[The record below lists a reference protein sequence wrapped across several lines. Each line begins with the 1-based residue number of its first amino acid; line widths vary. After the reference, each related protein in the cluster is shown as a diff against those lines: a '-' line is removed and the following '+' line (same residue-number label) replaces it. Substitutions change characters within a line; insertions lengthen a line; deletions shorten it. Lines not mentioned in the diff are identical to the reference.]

1 MKTARLTTA
10 TRPAITSTVGAL
22 SDRELLRET
31 SNLVRHERHLQGAI
45 IDHLAEIEARGL
57 HLQRGFSSLFDYAV
71 RELGYS
77 DAAAARRIGA
87 MRLCADQPHAREG
100 LRDGSLTLSAAAELQ
115 WAFARQRRRGSISG
129 TAAVAPAAAGSAAAG
144 SAAQND
150 PAADSAAAV
159 PSSAEPEPPL
169 VLDAAGRRQLVD
181 EAAGKSA
188 RQVRQ
193 MLADV
198 DPELAPPADRVRP
211 LGDGRYEL
219 KATIDAECQQGLEQL
234 RGLLSH
240 VDPRMTL
247 GQLVGR
253 LVKEGLDR
261 HDPSR
266 PPRRARSGSRPAD
279 AKAHAPRT
287 PPPEQAQGRSVPAA
301 KHAAR
306 PAHTAAAPKTD
317 PDAGHHATPT
327 PESQAAVQR
336 RAAST
341 TKDAAIPAGAAPTPA
356 RAVRP
361 TPTST
366 PPPSTQKETARRA
379 ATGAKPT
386 SAATPASKSCA
397 SGHAISAAV
406 RRQVWQRDGGRLHPR
421 RSTDRAP
428 LRLNASDRGRPH
440 RPHALGGGAPIL
452 ETSDFWVA
460 RPSPPPSRAGA
471 GHRVSPHRDPC
482 LPKGAPR
489 PVSPTRNPE
498 DPGNLAQAL
507 ATGNSYAAL
516 LMWRGSRRSAWISAA
531 NSSMRASNSSIV
543 PDRSSAA
550 ISSRMPACRTRCA
563 AGFSSPSA

>member
-1 MKTARLTTA
+1 MKTAHVATA
-10 TRPAITSTVGAL
+10 ARPAITSTVGAL

-57 HLQRGFSSLFDYAV
+57 YLERGFSSLFDYAV

-87 MRLCADQPHAREG
+87 MRLCADQADAREG

-115 WAFARQRRRGSISG
+115 WAFDRQRRRGSISG
-129 TAAVAPAAAGSAAAG
+129 TAAIAPAGT
-144 SAAQND
+144 
-150 PAADSAAAV
+150 PAPDSAPAV
-159 PSSAEPEPPL
+159 PSSAEPEPPPPL
-169 VLDAAGRRQLVD
+169 VLDAVGRQKLVE

-193 MLADV
+193 MLADL

-219 KATIDAECQQGLEQL
+219 KATIEADCQQGLEQL

-240 VDPRMTL
+240 VDPRMTM

-279 AKAHAPRT
+279 AKADAPPT
-287 PPPEQAQGRSVPAA
+287 PTPEQAHGSSAPAA

-306 PAHTAAAPKTD
+306 PADTAAAPKTD
-317 PDAGHHATPT
+317 PDAGHHAAPT
-327 PESQAAVQR
+327 PEWQPAVQR

-361 TPTST
+361 IPTKST
-366 PPPSTQKETARRA
+366 
-379 ATGAKPT
+379 G
-386 SAATPASKSCA
+386 AATPAAKSCA
-397 SGHAISAAV
+397 SGRAIPAGV
-406 RRQVWQRDGGRLHPR
+406 RRQVRQRDGGGCSYVDPQTGR
-421 RSTDRAP
+421 RCNSTHLIEID
-428 LRLNASDRGRPH
+428 H
-440 RPHALGGGAPIL
+440 IVPHALGGGA
-452 ETSDFWVA
+452 
-460 RPSPPPSRAGA
+460 
-471 GHRVSPHRDPC
+471 
-482 LPKGAPR
+482 
-489 PVSPTRNPE
+489 
-498 DPGNLAQAL
+498 DPGNLRLCGAHHRHRHAH
-507 ATGNSYAAL
+507 G
-516 LMWRGSRRSAWISAA
+516 RSP
-531 NSSMRASNSSIV
+531 RE
-543 PDRSSAA
+543 
-550 ISSRMPACRTRCA
+550 PA
-563 AGFSSPSA
+563 P

>member
-1 MKTARLTTA
+1 MKTAPLTTA
-10 TRPAITSTVGAL
+10 IRPAITSTVGVL
-22 SDRELLRET
+22 SDRELLRKT

-57 HLQRGFSSLFDYAV
+57 YLERGFSSLFDYAV

-87 MRLCADQPHAREG
+87 MRLCADQPDAREG

-129 TAAVAPAAAGSAAAG
+129 TAAIAPAAAGSAA
-144 SAAQND
+144 QNGLA
-150 PAADSAAAV
+150 PDSAPAV
-159 PSSAEPEPPL
+159 PSSAEPEPPPL
-169 VLDAAGRRQLVD
+169 VLDAVGRQKLVE

-193 MLADV
+193 MLANL

-219 KATIDAECQQGLEQL
+219 KAVIDADCQQGLEQL

-240 VDPRMTL
+240 VDPRMTM

-279 AKAHAPRT
+279 AKATAPRT
-287 PPPEQAQGRSVPAA
+287 PTSEQAQRYSAPAA

-306 PAHTAAAPKTD
+306 P
-317 PDAGHHATPT
+317 
-327 PESQAAVQR
+327 
-336 RAAST
+336 
-341 TKDAAIPAGAAPTPA
+341 AIPAGAAPTPA

-361 TPTST
+361 TPTSV
-366 PPPSTQKETARRA
+366 PPPSTQEETARRA

-397 SGHAISAAV
+397 SGRAISAAV
-406 RRQVWQRDGGRLHPR
+406 RRHVWQRDGGRLQLR

-428 LRLNASDRGRPH
+428 LQLNVSDRDRPH
-440 RPHALGGGAPIL
+440 RPAC
-452 ETSDFWVA
+452 
-460 RPSPPPSRAGA
+460 AG
-471 GHRVSPHRDPC
+471 RR
-482 LPKGAPR
+482 
-489 PVSPTRNPE
+489 
-498 DPGNLAQAL
+498 
-507 ATGNSYAAL
+507 
-516 LMWRGSRRSAWISAA
+516 RRSREPQTL
-531 NSSMRASNSSIV
+531 MR
-543 PDRSSAA
+543 
-550 ISSRMPACRTRCA
+550 
-563 AGFSSPSA
+563 SPG

>member
-1 MKTARLTTA
+1 MITAPLTTA
-10 TRPAITSTVGAL
+10 TRPAITSTAGAL

-57 HLQRGFSSLFDYAV
+57 YLQRGFSSLFDYAV

-87 MRLCADQPHAREG
+87 MRLCADQPDAREG

-129 TAAVAPAAAGSAAAG
+129 TAAIAPAGT
-144 SAAQND
+144 
-150 PAADSAAAV
+150 PAPDSAPAV
-159 PSSAEPEPPL
+159 PSSAEPEPPPL
-169 VLDAAGRRQLVD
+169 VLDAVGRQQLVE

-279 AKAHAPRT
+279 AKATAPRT
-287 PPPEQAQGRSVPAA
+287 PTSEQAHGRSAPAA

-306 PAHTAAAPKTD
+306 PADTAAAPKTD
-317 PDAGHHATPT
+317 PDAGHHAAST
-327 PESQAAVQR
+327 PESQPAVQR
-336 RAAST
+336 RAASA

-361 TPTST
+361 IPTKST
-366 PPPSTQKETARRA
+366 
-379 ATGAKPT
+379 G
-386 SAATPASKSCA
+386 AATPAAKSCA
-397 SGHAISAAV
+397 SGRAIPAGV
-406 RRQVWQRDGGRLHPR
+406 RRQVRQRDGGGCSYVDPQTGR
-421 RSTDRAP
+421 RCNSTHLIEID
-428 LRLNASDRGRPH
+428 H
-440 RPHALGGGAPIL
+440 I
-452 ETSDFWVA
+452 V
-460 RPSPPPSRAGA
+460 
-471 GHRVSPHRDPC
+471 
-482 LPKGAPR
+482 
-489 PVSPTRNPE
+489 
-498 DPGNLAQAL
+498 PGNLRLCGAHHRHRHAH
-507 ATGNSYAAL
+507 G
-516 LMWRGSRRSAWISAA
+516 RSP
-531 NSSMRASNSSIV
+531 REPAS
-543 PDRSSAA
+543 
-550 ISSRMPACRTRCA
+550 
-563 AGFSSPSA
+563 

>member
-1 MKTARLTTA
+1 MKTAPLTTA
-10 TRPAITSTVGAL
+10 TRPAITSTAGAL

-57 HLQRGFSSLFDYAV
+57 YLQRGFSSLFDYAV

-87 MRLCADQPHAREG
+87 MRLCADQPDAREG

-115 WAFARQRRRGSISG
+115 WAFDRQRRRGSISG
-129 TAAVAPAAAGSAAAG
+129 TAAIAPAGT
-144 SAAQND
+144 
-150 PAADSAAAV
+150 PAADSAPAV
-159 PSSAEPEPPL
+159 PLLPAEPQPPPL
-169 VLDAAGRRQLVD
+169 VLDAAGRQKLVE

-193 MLADV
+193 MLADL

-219 KATIDAECQQGLEQL
+219 KATIDAECRQGLEQL

-240 VDPRMTL
+240 VDPRMTM

-253 LVKEGLDR
+253 LVREGLDR

-279 AKAHAPRT
+279 AKASAPPT
-287 PPPEQAQGRSVPAA
+287 PTPEQAHGRSAPAA

-306 PAHTAAAPKTD
+306 PADTAAAPKTD
-317 PDAGHHATPT
+317 PDAGHRAAST
-327 PESQAAVQR
+327 PESQPAVVR

-361 TPTST
+361 IPTKST
-366 PPPSTQKETARRA
+366 
-379 ATGAKPT
+379 G
-386 SAATPASKSCA
+386 AATPAAKSCA
-397 SGHAISAAV
+397 SGRAIPA
-406 RRQVWQRDGGRLHPR
+406 
-421 RSTDRAP
+421 
-428 LRLNASDRGRPH
+428 
-440 RPHALGGGAPIL
+440 APIL
-452 ETSDFWVA
+452 GTSDCVA
-460 RPSPPPSRAGA
+460 PITATGTRRA
-471 GHRVSPHRDPC
+471 GHRVSLHRDRC
-482 LPKGAPR
+482 LPQG
-489 PVSPTRNPE
+489 
-498 DPGNLAQAL
+498 
-507 ATGNSYAAL
+507 
-516 LMWRGSRRSAWISAA
+516 
-531 NSSMRASNSSIV
+531 RASV
-543 PDRSSAA
+543 GLTHTKPGRPHVTMPWRSCG
-550 ISSRMPACRTRCA
+550 I
-563 AGFSSPSA
+563 GFLS

>member
-1 MKTARLTTA
+1 MRTVPLTTA
-10 TRPAITSTVGAL
+10 TRPAITSTAGAL

-57 HLQRGFSSLFDYAV
+57 YLQRGFSSLFDYAV

-87 MRLCADQPHAREG
+87 MRLCADQADAREG

-115 WAFARQRRRGSISG
+115 WAFDRQRRRGSISG
-129 TAAVAPAAAGSAAAG
+129 TAAIAPAGSP
-144 SAAQND
+144 AQND
-150 PAADSAAAV
+150 PAPDSAPAV
-159 PSSAEPEPPL
+159 PLPPAEPPPL
-169 VLDAAGRRQLVD
+169 DAVGRQKLVE

-188 RQVRQ
+188 RQVRR
-193 MLADV
+193 MLADL

-219 KATIDAECQQGLEQL
+219 KATIDAECRQGLEQL

-240 VDPRMTL
+240 VDPRMTT

-253 LVKEGLDR
+253 LVQEGLDR

-279 AKAHAPRT
+279 AKANAPRT
-287 PPPEQAQGRSVPAA
+287 PTPEQSQGTSAPAA

-306 PAHTAAAPKTD
+306 PADTVAAPKTN
-317 PDAGHHATPT
+317 PDAGHHAAST
-327 PESQAAVQR
+327 PESQPSVER

-341 TKDAAIPAGAAPTPA
+341 TKDAATAGAAPTPA

-361 TPTST
+361 IPTSAP
-366 PPPSTQKETARRA
+366 PPPSTQEETARQA

-386 SAATPASKSCA
+386 GTGVAT
-397 SGHAISAAV
+397 
-406 RRQVWQRDGGRLHPR
+406 RRRALPLR

-428 LRLNASDRGRPH
+428 LQLNASDRDRPH
-440 RPHALGGGAPIL
+440 RPACTGRRRRSWEPQ
-452 ETSDFWVA
+452 TSVW
-460 RPSPPPSRAGA
+460 RPSPPPARAGQ
-471 GHRVSPHRDPC
+471 
-482 LPKGAPR
+482 LPA
-489 PVSPTRNPE
+489 
-498 DPGNLAQAL
+498 
-507 ATGNSYAAL
+507 
-516 LMWRGSRRSAWISAA
+516 
-531 NSSMRASNSSIV
+531 
-543 PDRSSAA
+543 
-550 ISSRMPACRTRCA
+550 
-563 AGFSSPSA
+563 